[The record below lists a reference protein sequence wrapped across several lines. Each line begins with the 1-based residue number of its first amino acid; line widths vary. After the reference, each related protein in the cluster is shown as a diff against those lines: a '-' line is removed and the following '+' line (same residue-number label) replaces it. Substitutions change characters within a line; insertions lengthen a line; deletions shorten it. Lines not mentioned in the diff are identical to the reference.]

1 MILKIKWIAVSV
13 GLLIGLN
20 IGLFL
25 IANLILKILLALI
38 GGGVIGFICMCGY
51 LVEEADNG

>member
-1 MILKIKWIAVSV
+1 MLLKLKWIAIAI

-25 IANLILKILLALI
+25 ITNIILKLLISIL
-38 GGGVIGFICMCGY
+38 GGGIIGFVCMRGY
-51 LVEEADNG
+51 LVEEAKNG